1 MKNSIKILMGLALLA
16 IGSQAQALVLTS
28 STQCSAGNATS
39 IAIDDVTGDAGG
51 ASDCWGTIIG
61 NDPGPSGDGFDI
73 DGTIFDYVA
82 KLDID
87 NGLDGADIGLV
98 VAPDSL
104 DGTIGTWLFDQTKF
118 APSEFLIVLK
128 AANKYGVWLFTGAD
142 AASFSGD
149 WFVAWGNNLSHLAI
163 YATDGATVP
172 EPGMVGLLAIGLIGV
187 AVARRKMKV

>member
-61 NDPGPSGDGFDI
+61 NDPGPSGVGFDI

-87 NGLDGADIGLV
+87 DGLDGADIGLV
-98 VAPDSL
+98 VTPDAR
-104 DGTIGTWLFDQTKF
+104 GTTGSWAFDTAKF

-149 WFVAWGNNLSHLAI
+149 WFVAWGNDLSHLAI
-163 YATDGATVP
+163 YATDGVTVP